1 MAGKKTETS
10 VAPLIG
16 DVVRSRTVTDRRDLH
31 RRLRAVLG
39 TANQRL
45 APPGELRITVG
56 DEFQGDFGSVG
67 QACAAALWLRLELL
81 PDVDL
86 RQGIGWGPV
95 TLLERSP
102 RVEDGPGW
110 WAARAAIEA
119 VKASQQSPGTR
130 LARTAYSRGDGLDGP
145 DPDLVNAALL
155 CRDQLVGSLSA
166 RSVRLLRGL
175 LAGVSQTE
183 LAQQEG
189 ISGSAVSQRVR
200 GDGLAVIVTASKLLE
215 GVR

>member
-1 MAGKKTETS
+1 MAGKKAEAS
-10 VAPLIG
+10 VATLIG
-16 DVVRSRTVTDRRDLH
+16 DLVRSRTVTDRRGLH
-31 RRLRAVLG
+31 RRLRAALD

-45 APPGELRITVG
+45 TPPGELRITVG
-56 DEFQGDFGSVG
+56 DEFQGDFRSVG
-67 QACAAALWLRLELL
+67 EATAAALWLRLELL

-95 TLLERSP
+95 TVLERSP

-110 WAARAAIEA
+110 WVARAAIEA
-119 VKASQQSPGTR
+119 VKASQETPGTR
-130 LARTAYSRGDGLDGP
+130 LARTAYRRGEGVAGP
-145 DPDLVNAALL
+145 DPDPVNAALL
-155 CRDQLVGSLSA
+155 CRDQIVGSLSA

-175 LAGVSQTE
+175 LAGVSQTD

-200 GDGLAVIVTASKLLE
+200 GDGLAVIVAASKLLE